1 MREQQTEITPQFS
14 VLRLVLD
21 SGERLPCL
29 VDHQTWLPARVAT
42 RWAMRYRRYHT
53 QSSTLAE
60 NLRILGSLYTWARMS
75 CGFDLDDYLTQGNIL
90 TPRQIEAF
98 VSILRLPEAFRDTN
112 IKALKQN
119 TPEVSAPLIDTG
131 TFDHY
136 LSITEQFLMWSLDH
150 VNRGGVSRLT
160 LEQLMAERVQ
170 LDYLFESLRIG
181 ARPSERLEPLEE
193 QEIVQI
199 REAIGPKR
207 EAQGP
212 WIFPEHIFSEPTRL
226 RNWLMFE
233 VALEL
238 GARRGELLKLRLDSL
253 PRGSDDGIRILRHP
267 DDPADTRTNEPAVK
281 TAERIVPAS
290 RPLLSA
296 LRAYLTLPPPLGRV
310 RGKSPYLFVTNM
322 GQPLSLDRAD
332 DIIQDIGRHSGIM
345 PLSWHRL
352 RHTWSEKWA
361 ERLLKQPNG
370 KDLLQY
376 LGGWTNP
383 HSPDRYIQHTVA
395 QQAADLMRSYQQTL
409 YGEEAE

>member
-1 MREQQTEITPQFS
+1 VRGQQTKTVPQFS

-21 SGERLPCL
+21 TGERLPCL
-29 VDHQTWLPARVAT
+29 VDQETWLPTRVAT

-53 QSSTLAE
+53 QSSTLASD
-60 NLRILGSLYTWARMS
+60 LRILATLYTWARTS
-75 CGFDLDDYLTQGNIL
+75 GSFDLDDYLTQSNTL

-98 VSILRLPEAFRDTN
+98 ASTLRLLEPFVDTG
-112 IKALKQN
+112 IKVV
-119 TPEVSAPLIDTG
+119 PDVSSSLIDAG
-131 TFDHY
+131 TFDHS
-136 LSITEQFLMWSLDH
+136 LSITEQFLLWSLDSM
-150 VNRGGVSRLT
+150 NRGGLSQLT
-160 LEQLMAERVQ
+160 LEQLSAERAQ
-170 LDYLFESLRIG
+170 LTYLFQSLRIG

-193 QEIVQI
+193 QEITQI
-199 REAIGPKR
+199 RQAIGPKR
-207 EAQGP
+207 QAQGS
-212 WIFPEHIFSEPTRL
+212 WVFPEHIFSEQTRL

-233 VALEL
+233 TALEL

-267 DDPADTRTNEPAVK
+267 DDPADTRTNEPSVK

-296 LRAYLTLPPPLGRV
+296 FRAYLTLPPPLGRV
-310 RGKSPYLFVTNM
+310 RGKSPYLFVTQT
-322 GQPLSLDRAD
+322 GHPLSLDRAD
-332 DIIQDIGRHSGIM
+332 DIIQDIGRYSGII

-361 ERLLKQPNG
+361 QQFLKQPNG

-383 HSPDRYIQHTVA
+383 HSPDRYIQHSIA
-395 QQAADLMRSYQQTL
+395 QQAADLMRAYHQNL
-409 YGEEAE
+409 YTEET